1 MGDLRTRCGGQ
12 RWQRGAAALLVCM
25 AAAIGC
31 EPQRPADSAVGGA
44 PGRCTID
51 DPRACEQAI
60 LAAKPAEVPSL
71 LERYDRALGL
81 PAEGGGPGASWSGIW
96 AWLQASPDRLA
107 LALDAAAQAPGREAD
122 EDRLTLSDGL
132 EPRSLGTRRQLWLA
146 LGDKAGRRRVILLAH
161 DGARAVAW
169 HLYGRDPLGPHLLGL
184 EGVAAGSA
192 EPARLAHDLGLDRLV
207 NESLLA
213 AGSFDY
219 AAAAT
224 KAEQLRSLLAA
235 APAAG
240 DEEPTLRARCALRL
254 LETAGIALER
264 PAGETVEPSAGPRVA
279 PPHPGGA
286 PGSAQADLIRVQL
299 ADEGF
304 EAQWSARRA
313 NIVAGLSQDR
323 VAMLDELY
331 RPADR
336 CPSFVAPPMDRPG
349 DLLFGRR
356 LAMAFDPDPARRA
369 GQASGTRGLGI
380 DEWLPRYEAL
390 VRMVDETGTTW
401 AMAPTLLAE
410 RGALHGLSAEGTAT
424 YRRVTELTLRHVA
437 ALSALATAYPA
448 RFRSFGGLPLAYE
461 PGVSRD
467 RRVRDALMA
476 LAQTQIALKLDT
488 ATTVGELWD
497 GTVAPAMAAMSFPQP
512 MQGAEMAALRDA
524 LAAKLDGR
532 LGAERGWQPAGLHAC
547 LGLLGLL
554 TGQPERVKQVAPRV
568 AQSLA
573 GGPELPYPALAAVT
587 RAATYYVS
595 LLGEAALDPTVNN
608 PTMFA
613 RARKA
618 AYAELSTALT
628 HLSDPG
634 PTTGAERDLLRDAA
648 ELADGLLAVLARELT
663 ADAAA
668 NPKPSCGGEKTLGDS
683 APLGDAFR
691 RLERKRRLLL
701 ARPAFERGDSVW
713 LRRARLV
720 VLVLS
725 DALDLAQK
733 HGPARPFLIPEA
745 RGEQIL
751 EQALRDWNEPAWAA
765 AARGGYL
772 GLRGML
778 DPGADR
784 AKLGADTAL
793 LLQGLARAFAPE
805 AGAKAPHRSLFA
817 VLAEA
822 SADPSARSSGGPAEL
837 ADLLV
842 SYARRSYAEGADAQ
856 GDLFLLL
863 VLGVGVA
870 REAAVPDAAVA
881 LARERGRAVG
891 LPLLLQAHRYH
902 DAEDPEPVFAA
913 MRSAGRGHCAPPSP
927 EPIITLERAIHDFKA
942 GRRRQARAALDGF
955 LRDAESNGLTVPRLI
970 YTYEET
976 TQDKIF
982 RLEESLSLGAEL
994 LSKSGSFQLG
1004 LGFRGGG
1011 KEGGELKA
1019 RFAEAGGR
1027 GALEEAARIY
1037 AHAAALGA
1045 VFHELDGAPDA
1056 ARGAAEQAVAA
1067 YVVGVR
1073 LGQDLVPSGEQT
1085 ATWAADA
1092 VPVLALAAQLSAEAG
1107 RAFVAGDLWT
1117 LVRAAVGPSADQATL
1132 DALLS
1137 PLPPSL
1143 HGLPELDPLV
1153 ARAKRS
1159 LAVVTSGLPCM
1170 TPRSRERA
1178 ASRAFLQADCDG
1190 YPLALSY
1197 RIAGGLPALPHLR
1210 RGAELGNARCA
1221 AWRAVDELLSALGE
1235 KRYDPDALT
1244 KAVSALA
1251 AAGDGADAAAL
1262 LARHR
1267 HPDHCSPALLDQARV
1282 LGGDVALGPGLRA
1295 DLQSIVLNCSSSQI
1309 DAPFVQALTL
1319 LDDLTQRQPVP
1330 VRNLQVVLFAVRLG
1344 LTLDR
1349 WEPIAA
1355 LARTPNFVQ
1364 RWLPFGPE
1372 LATAALL
1379 IQHAAVVSVGETV
1392 DAVATLPLYR
1402 LLCTTFPPADRGTS
1416 CNALAV
1422 LRSGGASSDRKRAAR
1437 EALTMLLSQLTGPP
1451 TAEQR
1456 GAGSGA
1462 KPP

>member
-1 MGDLRTRCGGQ
+1 MGDSRTRFEGP
-12 RWQRGAAALLVCM
+12 RWRREALALLLCVLGAA
-25 AAAIGC
+25 GC
-31 EPQRPADSAVGGA
+31 EPQKPADSAVGSA
-44 PGRCTID
+44 AERCSVND
-51 DPRACEQAI
+51 LGACEEAI
-60 LAAKPAEVPSL
+60 RAAKPADVAGL
-71 LERYDRALGL
+71 AGRYDRALGL
-81 PAEGGGPGASWSGIW
+81 PGDGQGQGASWAGLW
-96 AWLQASPDRLA
+96 TWLQTSPDRPGLV
-107 LALDAAAQAPGREAD
+107 LAAATEPSSREPD
-122 EDRLTLSDGL
+122 EDRLRVSPELAARLRGA
-132 EPRSLGTRRQLWLA
+132 RRLLLA
-146 LGDKAGRRRVILLAH
+146 LADKAGRRRVVLLAH
-161 DGARAVAW
+161 DGAGEVAW
-169 HLYGRDPLGPHLLGL
+169 HLYGRDPLAPHLLGL
-184 EGVAAGSA
+184 EGIATASA

-224 KAEQLRSLLAA
+224 KAEQLRAMLAT
-235 APAAG
+235 APAAA
-240 DEEPTLRARCALRL
+240 DEEPTLRARCTLRL
-254 LETAGIALER
+254 LEAAGIALER
-264 PAGETVEPSAGPRVA
+264 PAGETGETPAEPLVA
-279 PPHPGGA
+279 PPHPA
-286 PGSAQADLIRVQL
+286 DAASSAQADLIRVQL
-299 ADEGF
+299 SDEGF

-313 NIVAGLSQDR
+313 NIVAGLSKDR

-331 RPADR
+331 RPAAR
-336 CPSFVAPPMDRPG
+336 CPSFVTPPMDRPG

-356 LAMAFDPDPARRA
+356 LALAFDPDPARHA
-369 GQASGTRGLGI
+369 AQPGGARGLGI
-380 DEWLPRYEAL
+380 DEWLPRYDAL
-390 VRMVDETGTTW
+390 VRMVDEAGTTW

-410 RGALHGLSAEGTAT
+410 RGELHGLSAEGTAT

-461 PGVSRD
+461 PGASSD

-476 LAQTQIALKLDT
+476 LAQTQISLKLDR
-488 ATTVGELWD
+488 AATVGELWE

-512 MQGAEMAALRDA
+512 LQSGQMAALRDA

-568 AQSLA
+568 AQALA
-573 GGPELPYPALAAVT
+573 GGAELPYPALAAVT
-587 RAATYYVS
+587 RAATHYVA
-595 LLGEAALDPTVNN
+595 LLGEAALDPTVSN
-608 PTMFA
+608 PAMFA

-618 AYAELSTALT
+618 AYAELSAALT
-628 HLSDPG
+628 HLSDAG
-634 PTTGAERDLLRDAA
+634 PTTGAERDLLRDTA
-648 ELADGLLAVLARELT
+648 ELGDGLLAAMARALA
-663 ADAAA
+663 ADATAS
-668 NPKPSCGGEKTLGDS
+668 KPSCGPEQALSDR
-683 APLGDAFR
+683 APLRDAFG

-701 ARPAFERGDSVW
+701 AREAFERGDSLW

-725 DALDLAQK
+725 DALDLAQ
-733 HGPARPFLIPEA
+733 R
-745 RGEQIL
+745 RGSATTFVISEERAEPIVQ
-751 EQALRDWNEPAWAA
+751 EALRDWNDPAWAM

-778 DPGADR
+778 DPRADR

-793 LLQGLARAFAPE
+793 LLQGLARAFAPD
-805 AGAKAPHRSLFA
+805 AGAKAAHRSLFA

-822 SADPSARSSGGPAEL
+822 STDPSVHASGRPADV

-870 REAAVPDAAVA
+870 REAAVPEAAIA

-902 DAEDPEPVFAA
+902 DADDPEPVFAA

-942 GRRRQARAALDGF
+942 GRRRQARDALDRF
-955 LRDAESNGLTVPRLI
+955 LREAEAGGLTVPRLI
-970 YTYEET
+970 FTYEET

-982 RLEESLSLGAEL
+982 RLEESISLGAEV

-1019 RFAEAGGR
+1019 RFAEPGGR
-1027 GALEEAARIY
+1027 GALEEGARIY
-1037 AHAAALGA
+1037 AHAAALA
-1045 VFHELDGAPDA
+1045 ALFHDLDGAPDA

-1067 YVVGVR
+1067 YVVGAR
-1073 LGQDLVPSGEQT
+1073 LGQDLVPAGEQT
-1085 ATWAADA
+1085 ASWAADA
-1092 VPVLALAAQLSAEAG
+1092 LPVLALEAQLSAEAG
-1107 RAFVAGDLWT
+1107 RAFLAGDLWT
-1117 LVRAAVGPSADQATL
+1117 LVRAALGPSADQATL
-1132 DALLS
+1132 DAVLS
-1137 PLPPSL
+1137 PLPPSMR
-1143 HGLPELDPLV
+1143 GLPELEPLA
-1153 ARAKRS
+1153 ARAKQS
-1159 LAVVTSGLPCM
+1159 LGITASSLPCM
-1170 TPRSRERA
+1170 KPQSRERA
-1178 ASRAFLQADCDG
+1178 ASRTWLEVDCRS

-1210 RGAELGNARCA
+1210 RGAELGSARCG
-1221 AWRAVDELLSALGE
+1221 AWRTLDELLSALGE
-1235 KRYDPDALT
+1235 KRYDPDAFT
-1244 KAVSALA
+1244 KAVSTLA

-1262 LARHR
+1262 LSRHR
-1267 HPDHCSPALLDQARV
+1267 HPDHCSPALLDQARA
-1282 LGGDVALGPGLRA
+1282 LASDVALGPGLRA
-1295 DLQSIVLNCSSSQI
+1295 DLESIVLNCSTGQI
-1309 DAPFVQALTL
+1309 DAQFVQALML

-1330 VRNLQVVLFAVRLG
+1330 VRSLQVALFAARLG
-1344 LTLDR
+1344 LELDR
-1349 WEPIAA
+1349 WEPLAA
-1355 LARTPNFVQ
+1355 LAKKPDFVR

-1379 IQHAAVVSVGETV
+1379 IQHAAVVGVGESV
-1392 DAVATLPLYR
+1392 DVVGTLPLYR
-1402 LLCTTFPPADRGTS
+1402 LLCTTFPPADRGAS

-1422 LRSGGASSDRKRAAR
+1422 LRGAATSSDRKRAAR
-1437 EALTMLLSQLTGPP
+1437 EALSTLLAQLTGPP
-1451 TAEQR
+1451 TDK
-1456 GAGSGA
+1456 SGTGGGP